1 MCHDLNLHD
10 KGWLRYLCEQIVERT
25 EELGKMRKQ
34 RPVRMQEDVA
44 WTKEAPVELM
54 RSDSMLGIF

>member
-1 MCHDLNLHD
+1 MESFTELCHDLNLHD

-34 RPVRMQEDVA
+34 RPVRMQEMM
-44 WTKEAPVELM
+44 W
-54 RSDSMLGIF
+54 LGLRRHQWS